1 MLEPRRTARAGHF
14 GARLLPVVALL
25 MAAPA
30 GSAVLES
37 AGRRVVI
44 VTPDESDG
52 RFVATREAMAFWNQT
67 LEELQLRTRLIEARI
82 LVAPPITRRLE
93 TYTRQVWL
101 LAGRPVSKDAGP
113 KPPQELIDLDADIVV
128 FLSKQVIFSFA
139 WPFEGGKRYFIG
151 IQTDSAPP
159 LDHPNVSRNI
169 IAHELGHVLGLVH
182 NGNTATLMCGPCR
195 HLLYSSE
202 QPVFFPLTPTE
213 RTALRT
219 LHSAE

>member
-1 MLEPRRTARAGHF
+1 M
-14 GARLLPVVALL
+14 GARFLPVVALL
-25 MAAPA
+25 MAAPV
-30 GSAVLES
+30 GSA
-37 AGRRVVI
+37 APDTADRRVVI
-44 VTPDESDG
+44 VMPDESDG
-52 RFVATREAMAFWNQT
+52 RLVATHEAIAFWNQT
-67 LEELQLRTRLIEARI
+67 LQELQLRPRLLEARI
-82 LVAPPITRRLE
+82 LVDPPITRRLE

-113 KPPQELIDLDADIVV
+113 KPPQELIDLDGDIVV
-128 FLSKQVIFSFA
+128 FFSKQIIFSFA
-139 WPFEGGKRYFIG
+139 WPFEGGKRYFVG

-202 QPVFFPLTPTE
+202 QPVFFPLTPME
-213 RTALRT
+213 RAVLRT
-219 LHSAE
+219 IHPAE

>member
-1 MLEPRRTARAGHF
+1 
-14 GARLLPVVALL
+14 VALL
-25 MAAPA
+25 ATAA
-30 GSAVLES
+30 GSAAPEP

-44 VTPDESDG
+44 VTPGESDA

-67 LEELQLRTRLIEARI
+67 LQDLQLRTRLIEARI
-82 LVAPPITRRLE
+82 FVDPPITRRLE

-113 KPPQELIDLDADIVV
+113 KPPQELIDLDGDIVV
-128 FLSKQVIFSFA
+128 FFSKQIIFSFA

-151 IQTDSAPP
+151 IQTDTAPP
-159 LDHPNVSRNI
+159 LDHPNVARNI

-195 HLLYSSE
+195 HLLYWSE
-202 QPVFFPLTPTE
+202 LPVFFPLTVME

-219 LHSAE
+219 LHPAE